1 MRGAWRRPQVV
12 RDDLEQRAGSPT
24 GYPTDRRTGPW
35 NIEPKNFGG
44 RQACIPGKDA
54 LITERVCAMS
64 EQLGILFLI
73 LFVIAAGFCI
83 YLALSLASDR
93 SKTQSRIQ
101 AGIERYIN
109 ENEQRLATESRQSAQ
124 QWAGIWFEQ
133 WKREEEKEIRSDA
146 VKRSQDV
153 TRGKVTE
160 HIVPYLP
167 GFDFDPKDIRF
178 LGTPIDLIAFKGLNS
193 PTEDVEEIV
202 FIEIKTGRSA
212 LSSRERAVKRAV
224 EEKRVAWR
232 IFNPD
237 EEVRRQ
243 ARLVNIVGP

>member
-1 MRGAWRRPQVV
+1 
-12 RDDLEQRAGSPT
+12 
-24 GYPTDRRTGPW
+24 
-35 NIEPKNFGG
+35 
-44 RQACIPGKDA
+44 
-54 LITERVCAMS
+54 MS
-64 EQLGILFLI
+64 EQLGFLFLI

-93 SKTQSRIQ
+93 SKTQTRIQ
-101 AGIERYIN
+101 VGIDRYVN
-109 ENEQRLATESRQSAQ
+109 ENEQRLATESRQLAQ

-133 WKREEEKEIRSDA
+133 WKREEEKEIRLDA

-193 PTEDVEEIV
+193 STEDVEEIV

-212 LSSRERAVKRAV
+212 LSPRERAVKRAV

-237 EEVRRQ
+237 EEVRRSL
-243 ARLVNIVGP
+243 ARA

>member
-1 MRGAWRRPQVV
+1 
-12 RDDLEQRAGSPT
+12 
-24 GYPTDRRTGPW
+24 
-35 NIEPKNFGG
+35 
-44 RQACIPGKDA
+44 
-54 LITERVCAMS
+54 MS
-64 EQLGILFLI
+64 AQLGILFLI

-93 SKTQSRIQ
+93 FKMQSRIQ
-101 AGIERYIN
+101 SGIDRYIN
-109 ENEQRLATESRQSAQ
+109 EDKRRLETDWN
-124 QWAGIWFEQ
+124 QWAHQTASIWFEQ
-133 WKREEEKEIRSDA
+133 WKRDKEKDIRSDA

-167 GFDFDPKDIRF
+167 GFDFDPKDLRF

-193 PTEDVEEIV
+193 STEEVEEIV

-237 EEVRRQ
+237 EEVHRPL
-243 ARLVNIVGP
+243 APA